1 MGERGWQ
8 LPPCKLRKKQVFSG
22 CTVQPDNKENKL
34 GSVNQEVFPIADK
47 NTEIVLVPCPTWKCV
62 STAISG
68 GMYISE
74 IPRCHLLQ
82 QMSSH

>member
-1 MGERGWQ
+1 M
-8 LPPCKLRKKQVFSG
+8 VFTLLQTIKEIGVFG

-34 GSVNQEVFPIADK
+34 GSVNQEVFPLVGK
-47 NTEIVLVPCPTWKCV
+47 NTEIVLVPCPIWKYV

-74 IPRCHLLQ
+74 VPRCHLLQ
-82 QMSSH
+82 QISYQ